1 MMSLAVPGI
10 LALVLSVATS
20 VVFWNVAMPLSAPSV
35 SVVVGFWLLAVF
47 GVRALWRLR
56 RGKTTGS

>member
-1 MMSLAVPGI
+1 MTGLAVPAV
-10 LALVLSVATS
+10 LALLLSVATS
-20 VVFWNVAMPLSAPSV
+20 VFFWNVGLPLSAPSV

-56 RGKTTGS
+56 GGKTTGS